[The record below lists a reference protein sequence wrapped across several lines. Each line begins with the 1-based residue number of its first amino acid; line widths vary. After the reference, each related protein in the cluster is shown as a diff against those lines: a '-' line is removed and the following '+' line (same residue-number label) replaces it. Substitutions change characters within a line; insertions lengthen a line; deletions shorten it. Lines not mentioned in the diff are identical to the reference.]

1 MSPRHSVLLV
11 DDDDDLRSLLTVAF
25 LVTGNWEV
33 TSAGTAEEAADLLR
47 DYGIDVIVTDGDLGD
62 GTGDDVLA
70 AAGGRPVVLLSGSV
84 DGPADTL
91 LPAAPYTG
99 AVTKPFNPTTLP
111 ALIGQLVAHLGQER
125 R

>member
-33 TSAGTAEEAADLLR
+33 TSAGTAEEAADYR
-47 DYGIDVIVTDGDLGD
+47 E
-62 GTGDDVLA
+62 
-70 AAGGRPVVLLSGSV
+70 R
-84 DGPADTL
+84 
-91 LPAAPYTG
+91 
-99 AVTKPFNPTTLP
+99 TLP
-111 ALIGQLVAHLGQER
+111 LSNAR